1 MKIFVDNTERFDAL
15 EETLNLFNITPAGN
29 KTVIKMALPI
39 VDIHG
44 VWHCNMSEF
53 QLRLPWKVE
62 YTSAFNRGMPFLA
75 FFNRACLLP
84 QVIIVITLRKRSCP
98 CNYVL

>member
-15 EETLNLFNITPAGN
+15 EGTLNLFNITPAGD

-75 FFNRACLLP
+75 FFNVP
-84 QVIIVITLRKRSCP
+84 FIISLKRGC
-98 CNYVL
+98 VK